1 MLIVPVASTITEIV
15 IVAPKVQY
23 VTFSNCDGPTF
34 ICTGFHGRCWI
45 YTQNYHIIPVA
56 FDINISFI
64 LDLKIGLL
72 KYNI

>member
-1 MLIVPVASTITEIV
+1 MVQLLSAPVFMGDAE
-15 IVAPKVQY
+15 
-23 VTFSNCDGPTF
+23 SN
-34 ICTGFHGRCWI
+34 
-45 YTQNYHIIPVA
+45 TQNYHIIPVA